1 MATISASNLTFIIF
15 WMKLKIFPIYRF
27 LPSPTFWNFE
37 VDNNNNNSNESNY
50 KKQQVDDD
58 ERSKKERTLHHTHRL
73 QNIANT
79 GIRTQDL
86 ASELGSK

>member
-1 MATISASNLTFIIF
+1 
-15 WMKLKIFPIYRF
+15 MKLNIFPIYRF

-37 VDNNNNNSNESNY
+37 VDNNNNKSNESNY

-58 ERSKKERTLHHTHRL
+58 ERSKKERTLHTHRL
-73 QNIANT
+73 QNITNT

-86 ASELGSK
+86 ASEIGSK

>member
-37 VDNNNNNSNESNY
+37 VDNNNSNESNY

-58 ERSKKERTLHHTHRL
+58 GRSKKERTLHTHRL
-73 QNIANT
+73 QNFANT
-79 GIRTQDL
+79 GIRTHDL
-86 ASELGSK
+86 ASDLGSK